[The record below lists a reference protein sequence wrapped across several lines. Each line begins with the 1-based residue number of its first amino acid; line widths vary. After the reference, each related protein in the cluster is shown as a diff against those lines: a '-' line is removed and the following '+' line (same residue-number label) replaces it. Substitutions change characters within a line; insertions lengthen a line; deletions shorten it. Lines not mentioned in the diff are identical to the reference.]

1 MGKIYACSDIH
12 GQYEKYMKLWDIVMD
27 DDELYIIGDVI
38 DRGPDG
44 MKILTDIMERGNVTL
59 LMGNHETMMYQALFM
74 IPEDAG
80 KKPGYSEAY
89 DSDRWFEIWTQ
100 SNNGGRATYE
110 SFDKNYRDREDEIK
124 EFLEKCPVMVDVKE
138 NGRRFVLTHGMPDM
152 TRLGEKAG
160 EKLLRSGGVDHI
172 VWDSPFDI
180 LENAAPATVKEG
192 RLTEEEDRIKYPVI
206 DLQSV
211 FYYLKPP
218 VDRWEQ
224 DIIYIVGHVIVQRLG
239 SPKMIHMPIYDNVS
253 GDDKVVEFLDIDG
266 GLAAYKNYGQGGLL
280 DSLSLI
286 LYSLSDDKAIYL

>member
-1 MGKIYACSDIH
+1 MGKIYACSDLH
-12 GQYEKYMKLWDIVMD
+12 GQYEKYMKLWDIVKD

-38 DRGPDG
+38 DRGHDG
-44 MKILTDIMERGNVTL
+44 MRILTDIMERKNFTL
-59 LMGNHETMMYQALFM
+59 IIGNHEAMMYQALFM
-74 IPEDAG
+74 IPEVTGESFD
-80 KKPGYSEAY
+80 YNEAY
-89 DSDRWFEIWTQ
+89 DSDRWFEIWTR
-100 SNNGGRATYE
+100 SNNGGRATYD
-110 SFDKNYRDREDEIK
+110 SFDKNYRDREDEIA
-124 EFLEKCPVMVDVKE
+124 EFLEKCPVMVEAEV
-138 NGRRFVLTHGMPDM
+138 NGKRFVLTHGMPDM

-160 EKLLRSGGVDHI
+160 DKLLRGGGVDPV

-180 LENAAPATVKEG
+180 LKNAAPAAVKEG
-192 RLTEEEDRIKYPVI
+192 RITEEEDRIKYPVM

-239 SPKMIHMPIYDNVS
+239 SPKMIYMPMYDDVS

-280 DSLSLI
+280 DSLGLI
-286 LYSLSDDKAIYL
+286 LYSLTDDKAIYL